1 MLMPLIDYKKFT
13 KKVAS
18 SRGIMP
24 KCPAYYSILK
34 DAQGNKVI
42 QISNGSVSN
51 PTNITQTIQLDEDT
65 IRFLYAQTLIK

>member
-1 MLMPLIDYKKFT
+1 MPLIDYKKLT
-13 KKVAS
+13 KKSAS
-18 SRGIMP
+18 GHGIMS

-42 QISNGSVSN
+42 QISNGSVAN